1 MRTYYRQVSFMRY
14 LAPSSQLII
23 LGALTLGLSAIV
35 FLLKLGLAHFSV
47 IATGYFE
54 DMTFITT
61 LISLVTKA
69 EIILLICSTILIIIG
84 IIWRIKMND
93 ATRIKVMITRGLFYY
108 AYGNPL
114 HLKEGERLPSIKCKS
129 LGLGQYELTL
139 SVISASFEDIQKLSS
154 AISSC
159 LNNKYERYAVTQT
172 VGDLAFN
179 TVFFLIDDVTIDR
192 TLIVKQPSELKSDN
206 PTLIPIQ
213 QGTSLDLTS
222 SGSILV
228 AGKTR
233 SGKTTGV
240 ISMLISALLEG
251 RDRHGSEIIIIDPKM
266 AELSR
271 LPHTYTLDD
280 NGEAKA
286 ILEVMHRFEETI
298 KKRQKLLNDLS
309 EEKGDIIKWWDAGM
323 HMSFIFIDEFIALK
337 SLLPR
342 KTKDNANYNIDL
354 FDSTLKRIITMGASA
369 GCFIIISIA
378 EASVNEGG
386 LPAMLRSAMSTKI
399 LFRPTV
405 SEARLMWDSELLKDL
420 NSGRKYCPG
429 DAWFSSTDGEND
441 IPKFVHFPQMEFP
454 AYGELGRLLE
464 SYYKAM

>member
-1 MRTYYRQVSFMRY
+1 MRTYYTQVSFLRF
-14 LAPSSQLII
+14 LAPSSKVIL
-23 LGALTLGLSAIV
+23 LGALTLGLSCIV
-35 FLLKLGLAHFSV
+35 FFLKLGLVHFSV
-47 IATGYFE
+47 IAAAYFE
-54 DMTFITT
+54 DLTFITT
-61 LISLVTKA
+61 LIT
-69 EIILLICSTILIIIG
+69 LLSKIGAILIISG
-84 IIWRIKMND
+84 IIVIVVAILCRIRMREAD
-93 ATRIKVMITRGLFYY
+93 HIKVMVRKGLFYY

-114 HLKEGERLPSIKCKS
+114 HLKEGERLPTIKCKS

-139 SVISASFEDIQKLSS
+139 SVGSASFEDIQKLSS

-172 VGDLAFN
+172 IGDLAFN
-179 TVFFLIDDVTIDR
+179 TVSFLIDDVTVDR
-192 TLIVKQPSELKSDN
+192 TLIVRHPSELKSDN

-337 SLLPR
+337 SLFPR

-399 LFRPTV
+399 LFRPTMP
-405 SEARLMWDSELLKDL
+405 EARLMWDGELLNDL